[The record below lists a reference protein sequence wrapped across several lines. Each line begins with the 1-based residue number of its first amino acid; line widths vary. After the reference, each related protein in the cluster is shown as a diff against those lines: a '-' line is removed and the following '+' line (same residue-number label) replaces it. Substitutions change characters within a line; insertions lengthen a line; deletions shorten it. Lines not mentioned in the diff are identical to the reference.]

1 MSSATVKIDSDTYA
15 TLKEVAVKSGEP
27 MIAVIAKAVEAYR
40 RRVLLE
46 TLNADFAALRAD
58 PAAWKAELEE
68 REAWDATLADDL
80 EDD

>member
-1 MSSATVKIDSDTYA
+1 MSSATVKIDSHTYT
-15 TLKEVAVKSGEP
+15 TLKEVAAESGEP
-27 MIAVIAKAVEAYR
+27 MIAVLAKAVEAYR

-46 TLNADFAALRAD
+46 TLNADFADLRAD

-68 REAWDATLADDL
+68 RQAWDVTLADDL